1 MVTRCRTLLLVG
13 VLCALGALA
22 YGSDPVVFPKLTA
35 DNLQKATMHLPD
47 DFKGR
52 KNLLIVTFER
62 EQQKEADTW
71 LPAVKQL
78 QQDKAE
84 FSYYEL
90 PVLPRR
96 DILYRWWLNSAM
108 RSAMPDQTSWTH
120 TIPLY
125 TDKES
130 FREKLQIPTEQTIS
144 LLLVDKGG
152 SVIWR
157 TTGPMNDDKKKA
169 LMDALGVQ

>member
-1 MVTRCRTLLLVG
+1 MVTRWRGIGLVG
-13 VLCALGALA
+13 VLCVMAAMA
-22 YGSDPVVFPKLTA
+22 HGSDPVVFPKLTS
-35 DNLQKATMHLPD
+35 DNLQKATVHLPD

-71 LPAVKQL
+71 LPLAKQL
-78 QQDKAE
+78 LQDKPD

-108 RSAMPDQTSWTH
+108 RSAMPDQAGWPH
-120 TIPLY
+120 TVPLY

-130 FREKLQIPTEQTIS
+130 FREKLEISTEQTIS
-144 LLLVDKGG
+144 LLLVDKSGT
-152 SVIWR
+152 VLWR
-157 TTGPMNDDKKKA
+157 STGPLNDDKKKA
-169 LMDALGVQ
+169 LMDALAAQ

>member
-1 MVTRCRTLLLVG
+1 MLVG
-13 VLCALGALA
+13 ALCAMAALA
-22 YGSDPVVFPKLTA
+22 YASDPVVFPKLTS
-35 DNLQKATMHLPD
+35 DNLQKSTMHLPD

-71 LPAVKQL
+71 LPLAKQL
-78 QQDKAE
+78 LQDKPE

-108 RSAMPDQTSWTH
+108 RSAMPDQAAWPH
-120 TIPLY
+120 TVPLY

-130 FREKLQIPTEQTIS
+130 FREKLEISTEQTIS
-144 LLLVDKGG
+144 LLLVDKTGA
-152 SVIWR
+152 VLWR
-157 TTGPMNDDKKKA
+157 SSGPMNDDKKKA
-169 LMDALGVQ
+169 LLDALAAQ

>member
-1 MVTRCRTLLLVG
+1 MVNRSRGLVLVG
-13 VLCALGALA
+13 VLCAMAALA

-47 DFKGR
+47 DFKGK
-52 KNLLIVTFER
+52 KNLLVVTFER
-62 EQQKEADTW
+62 EQQKEADSW
-71 LPAVKQL
+71 LPVAKQL
-78 QQDKAE
+78 TQDKPD

-108 RSAMPDQTSWTH
+108 RSAMPDQAGWAH
-120 TIPLY
+120 TVPLY

-144 LLLVDKGG
+144 LLLVDKEGT
-152 SVIWR
+152 VLWR
-157 TTGPMNDDKKKA
+157 TTGPLNDDKKKA
-169 LMDALGVQ
+169 LMDALGSH

>member
-1 MVTRCRTLLLVG
+1 M
-13 VLCALGALA
+13 AALA
-22 YGSDPVVFPKLTA
+22 YGSDPVDFPKLTA
-35 DNLQKATMHLPD
+35 DNLQKATMHLPN

-71 LPAVKQL
+71 LPVAKQL
-78 QQDKAE
+78 LQEKPEPD

-108 RSAMPDQTSWTH
+108 RSAMPDQDGWAH
-120 TIPLY
+120 TVPLY
-125 TDKES
+125 TDKDS
-130 FREKLQIPTEQTIS
+130 FKEKLQISTEQTIS
-144 LLLVDKGG
+144 LLLVDKDGT
-152 SVIWR
+152 ILWR
-157 TTGPMNDDKKKA
+157 TTGPLNDGKKKA
-169 LMDALGVQ
+169 LMDVLGIQ